1 LRQPIDVRGHA
12 MAAMLVVFD
21 SECVGCSARTEAAM
35 DTVLEGVVDELI
47 RDNEEVRSTFDAL
60 CERGMNPQHVKEE
73 LARVFM
79 GCLREAWHVAHP
91 TIASAEMR
99 SLWEQA
105 DHRFTN
111 VLRLM
116 RQGSNSVS

>member
-1 LRQPIDVRGHA
+1 
-12 MAAMLVVFD
+12 
-21 SECVGCSARTEAAM
+21 M

-60 CERGMNPQHVKEE
+60 CERGMNPRHVKEE

-79 GCLREAWHVAHP
+79 GCLREAWGVAQP
-91 TIASAEMR
+91 IALVEMR

>member
-1 LRQPIDVRGHA
+1 
-12 MAAMLVVFD
+12 
-21 SECVGCSARTEAAM
+21 M

-116 RQGSNSVS
+116 RQGGNSVS